1 MAPEFYGGAMSEVL
15 APGAAV
21 HLSRVNKSF
30 GANAV
35 LRDVSLDIA
44 PGRFVTIVGQ
54 SGCGKTTLLR
64 LLAGLERPDD
74 GNLLLDE
81 ESLATRQHDV
91 RLMFQ
96 EPRLLPWASVENNV
110 GIGLT
115 GDWRRR
121 ARALLA
127 EMGLGGREGEFPGAL
142 SGGQKQRVALARALI
157 SRPRLLLMDEPLGA
171 LDALTRLAMH
181 DLITNL
187 WTAQKFTAVLVTHD
201 VAEAVSLGDEV
212 ILLASGR
219 IAGRWEI
226 DAPHPR
232 EPGDARLAAMTGMIL
247 RYLCA

>member
-1 MAPEFYGGAMSEVL
+1 MSEVL
-15 APGAAV
+15 AAGAAV
-21 HLSRVNKSF
+21 RLSHVSKSF
-30 GANAV
+30 SGNPV

-64 LLAGLERPDD
+64 LLAGLERADE
-74 GNLLLDE
+74 GALLLDDE
-81 ESLATRQHDV
+81 NLSARQQDV

-96 EPRLLPWASVENNV
+96 EPRLLPWESVEQNV

-115 GDWRRR
+115 GDWRPR
-121 ARALLA
+121 ARALLSD
-127 EMGLGGREGEFPGAL
+127 MGLGGREREFPGAL

-181 DLITNL
+181 DLITSL
-187 WTAQKFTAVLVTHD
+187 WAAQNFTAVLVTHD

-219 IAGRWEI
+219 IAGRWAV

-232 EPGDARLAAMTGMIL
+232 APGDARLAAMTGMIL
-247 RYLCA
+247 RYLCE